1 MKWAKPKNLFI
12 EEKWYRGNEVF
23 WQIQFNIYSWWGK
36 GVSENLNHLWNLFI
50 RLSHIKLHLLNYS
63 WPIKM
68 TVIWFNWQ
76 LWGYSITP
84 PDNSLG
90 LHFMTSPKF
99 KRFEILSTSICLSIY
114 IRMYV
119 VSNYCWPTSWAPQS
133 SQVDTGDND
142 PPRPFLSPEISPLNG
157 QPHPLRDRHW
167 SCLNQKVWGCK
178 KALDFL

>member
-1 MKWAKPKNLFI
+1 MRGIAGKSSKSSCLQCLILYRSWRQNFLLQMKWAKPKNLFI

-84 PDNSLG
+84 LDNSLG

-99 KRFEILSTSICLSIY
+99 KRFEILSTSICLSVYQSLLSYLWEFLRFDI
-114 IRMYV
+114 I
-119 VSNYCWPTSWAPQS
+119 NY
-133 SQVDTGDND
+133 
-142 PPRPFLSPEISPLNG
+142 
-157 QPHPLRDRHW
+157 H
-167 SCLNQKVWGCK
+167 K
-178 KALDFL
+178 LDGLEHLKFFSRFEF